1 MSTVHSLKIGPMF
14 FADVLS
20 GHKKAELR
28 INDRD
33 FKRGDFLLLREW
45 EGEYTGNKLIV
56 KITHIL
62 PIDNLISGCGNWVM
76 LSITPISTTDT
87 LSIIE
92 AMVGGEL

>member
-14 FADVLS
+14 FLEVAY
-20 GHKKAELR
+20 GHKKAEFR

-62 PIDNLISGCGNWVM
+62 PINNLISGCGDWVM
-76 LSITPISTTDT
+76 LSIEPISASDT
-87 LSIIE
+87 LSVIE
-92 AMVGGEL
+92 AVVGDEL

>member
-1 MSTVHSLKIGPMF
+1 MSTVHSLKIGSMF

-20 GHKKAELR
+20 GYKKAEFR

-33 FKRGDFLLLREW
+33 FKRDDFLLLREW
-45 EGEYTGNKLIV
+45 EGGYTGNKLIV

-62 PIDNLISGCGNWVM
+62 PIDNLISGCGSWVM